1 MGPEGEER
9 ETEAG
14 EGGVLA
20 VPLGVA
26 LAVLISLECSSSH
39 DQLTVLHET
48 AVRGQRGGSLP
59 SASAEWAVLV

>member
-26 LAVLISLECSSSH
+26 LAVLISLECSSSR

-48 AVRGQRGGSLP
+48 AVHGQRGGSLP

>member
-48 AVRGQRGGSLP
+48 AVRGQ
-59 SASAEWAVLV
+59 